1 MSLDHHASSGK
12 EPEETVWGPTIYIPA
27 SSDVHEPSSQAENR
41 PATPPHVFSPGRVPW
56 GLGEDQTV
64 MWSNE
69 LSSPGH
75 DLRQYLPESSWLGG
89 AMTAPHREGYE
100 EDFGPSFSRAA
111 RPMLAKLE
119 QDLEEAEAYLKL
131 AHPPAARMD
140 SSSRIKVRERLY
152 AQACSVAPRPQPQ
165 AQPSRWEGAP
175 SPYKD
180 TRAYGRALWEKTSP
194 KKGLQGRGGLSA
206 TARTLPDWAGK
217 TLEEME
223 KRTSSTPYG
232 PCGKFIP
239 CGPCGPDPGSRMAWF
254 PRSGSDEDFLPPAGG
269 WGNKGHNSKNKRI
282 MSANAMGVKVP
293 SRHGRANAD
302 SSGPWNAAE
311 SNDMRPATSPR

>member
-1 MSLDHHASSGK
+1 MAGRSHDCTVSSASETIFFGQQSNPLCWRVQHSSLID
-12 EPEETVWGPTIYIPA
+12 P
-27 SSDVHEPSSQAENR
+27 
-41 PATPPHVFSPGRVPW
+41 
-56 GLGEDQTV
+56 
-64 MWSNE
+64 
-69 LSSPGH
+69 
-75 DLRQYLPESSWLGG
+75 YLANGS
-89 AMTAPHREGYE
+89 HREGYD

-119 QDLEEAEAYLKL
+119 QDLEEAEAYLKH

-152 AQACSVAPRPQPQ
+152 AQACSAAPRPQPQ

-180 TRAYGRALWEKTSP
+180 TGAYGRALWEKTSP

-223 KRTSSTPYG
+223 KRTS
-232 PCGKFIP
+232 
-239 CGPCGPDPGSRMAWF
+239 
-254 PRSGSDEDFLPPAGG
+254 
-269 WGNKGHNSKNKRI
+269 
-282 MSANAMGVKVP
+282 
-293 SRHGRANAD
+293 
-302 SSGPWNAAE
+302 
-311 SNDMRPATSPR
+311 